1 MAKETDG
8 GAMDKKTLDAS
19 VTDAMKSSQEAQ
31 EMATVALQRLSSQYG
46 MDNMSGTDAAKV
58 LQQYDDRH
66 KEAMKLIRKNY
77 GDDIRG
83 FDKFMLAYGA
93 KMEDERRSIAKMCG
107 AEMRHGLGVA
117 VKTDTENRFAD
128 IEHRDMLDGASITAG
143 QAVANEEASEAF
155 HSRLDE
161 IDSEAEEAKVRAR
174 QDYESAIAQEGADK
188 ERLET
193 EYKAKIAA
201 IDSATS
207 ISRGATAGESVD
219 ALKKIKGMESSN
231 AASKAKPLRDDFR
244 NIFIQRLKAEGSDC
258 LGHSPEIAMA
268 NALQATRNG
277 VIGYFTNRI
286 KSGQV
291 AAVLATLDELEKLG
305 DDDFEA
311 SKAKSPTGVYDPSAY
326 GFLRKSDIEALRKCA
341 VEQISYYQHI
351 QSLKNAGRDEGLK
364 IANSKIRFE
373 ADRLARQPILDM
385 DAMEQLF
392 SKTEELIN
400 AGLTQG
406 AETST
411 YLRGIVERAERKL
424 SRTQKEASK
433 LQTEEDFER
442 EYNTFMRDIN
452 GAAPMYFFSQT
463 ADGKDLL
470 QFTMDES
477 GNPVHIDGQNR
488 MILLIRNGLSRGV
501 VKGKVW
507 NERLEQLENGRA
519 MEDRYAA
526 MSALAD
532 AGISFDPKGT
542 QNVIDARGG
551 SYADMSDERG
561 GVSASSWGED
571 KATHRLRVGNPQM
584 MMYTYRDP
592 VTGRT
597 VPINGTQL
605 NDLLEEVGL
614 WQMRHPNPSPTG
626 GKPVELT
633 EFIRRSLDRAIVRE
647 TKKHWFSSDEH
658 NIPVGFGDIRSSA
671 HREYEAY
678 FAPRGNVPV
687 YGRDIWGLQGKVLGC
702 ELPTTETIRKFLTNP
717 EIWTSKKGK

>member
-1 MAKETDG
+1 MDET
-8 GAMDKKTLDAS
+8 TLDAS
-19 VTDAMKSSQEAQ
+19 VTDAMKASQEAQ
-31 EMATVALQRLSSQYG
+31 EMAVASLQRLSSQYG

-58 LQQYDDRH
+58 LKQYDDRH
-66 KEAMKLIRKNY
+66 KEAMKLIRRNY
-77 GDDIRG
+77 GDDVRG
-83 FDKFMLAYGA
+83 FDKFMLAYGE
-93 KMEDERRSIAKMCG
+93 KMEDERRSLAKMCG

-117 VKTDTENRFAD
+117 VKTDTEKRFAD
-128 IEHRDMLDGASITAG
+128 IEHRDMLDGASVTAG
-143 QAVANEEASEAF
+143 QAAANEEASEAF

-161 IDSEAEEAKVRAR
+161 IDSEAEEAKNRAR
-174 QDYESAIAQEGADK
+174 REYERMSAMEGADK
-188 ERLET
+188 ARLET
-193 EYKAKIAA
+193 EYKAEIAA

-207 ISRGATAGESVD
+207 ISRGAAAAESVA
-219 ALKKIKGMESSN
+219 ALKKIKEMESSN
-231 AASKAKPLRDDFR
+231 AASSAKRLRDDFR
-244 NIFIQRLKAEGSDC
+244 NIFVQRMKAEGADC

-305 DDDFEA
+305 DEDFKA
-311 SKAKSPTGVYDPSAY
+311 SKEKSPTGVYDPSAY

-341 VEQISYYQHI
+341 AEQISYYQHT
-351 QSLKNAGRDEGLK
+351 QRLKNAGRDEGLK
-364 IANSKIRFE
+364 IANAKIRFE

-411 YLRGIVERAERKL
+411 YLRGIVERAGRKL

-477 GNPVHIDGQNR
+477 GKPVHIDGQNR

-532 AGISFDPKGT
+532 AGIAFDPKGT

-551 SYADMSDERG
+551 SYADMNDERG

-571 KATHRLRVGNPQM
+571 KTTHRLRVGNPQM

-633 EFIRRSLDRAIVRE
+633 EFIKRSLDRSIVRE
-647 TKKHWFSSDEH
+647 TKNHWFSKDEH
-658 NIPVGFGDIRSSA
+658 DVPVSFGDIRSAA

-687 YGRDIWGLQGKVLGC
+687 YGRDIWGLQGKVLGG
-702 ELPTTETIRKFLTNP
+702 ELPTTETIRRFLTDP
-717 EIWTSKKGK
+717 KVWTTEGK